1 MGFLNSLFGNSGSS
15 SKETSK
21 NAVPWKQL
29 STIADL
35 EHIEKRSF
43 ERPQLIFKHST
54 SCGIS
59 RMVLR
64 VFESA
69 YDLGEEEAD
78 VFYLDLLSFRSVSNE
93 VGYKFQVLHQS
104 PQLLVIKDGQT
115 VTHAS
120 HGAISDIELRNYL

>member
-35 EHIEKRSF
+35 EDIEKRSF